1 MAVTV
6 SLKQNQNPQSSGYK
20 KWYPRAKYGRI
31 IDIAGL
37 AQHIHDHHAI
47 YPEDVVR
54 GVLQCATR
62 CTRELMLEGYPV
74 KFDGLGIFKASVENV
89 HGFDRPAN
97 ATLLIGGSNG
107 QGRPIGIQ
115 AIKMLCQAS
124 GEFTRKELS
133 ESSILQWSDLAESI
147 IAEDKKKLEES
158 GTGDNSGENNG
169 GSESLGGGTGTITPS
184 GGDNNGGNSGNGGSS
199 QSATVDAPS
208 INGNTSF
215 SDSTQVTMS
224 GPEGAEIRYTTD
236 GSVPTSESTLYS
248 EAFSLSATTT
258 VKAIAIKDGVSSEV
272 TSKTFTK
279 STGGDDSE

>member
-6 SLKQNQNPQSSGYK
+6 SLKQNQNSHSTGYK
-20 KWYPRAKYGRI
+20 RWYPRAKYGRI

-47 YPEDVVR
+47 YPEDVVK

-97 ATLLIGGSNG
+97 ASLHIGDTDA
-107 QGRPIGIQ
+107 QGRPVGIQ

-147 IAEDKKKLEES
+147 IAEDKNRLGES
-158 GTGDNSGENNG
+158 GTGGSSGENSGNG
-169 GSESLGGGTGTITPS
+169 NNGATGTITPNGGDDNGGGTG
-184 GGDNNGGNSGNGGSS
+184 GGDNG
-199 QSATVDAPS
+199 
-208 INGNTSF
+208 
-215 SDSTQVTMS
+215 
-224 GPEGAEIRYTTD
+224 
-236 GSVPTSESTLYS
+236 
-248 EAFSLSATTT
+248 
-258 VKAIAIKDGVSSEV
+258 
-272 TSKTFTK
+272 
-279 STGGDDSE
+279 GGDDNGGGTGFEEG

>member
-6 SLKQNQNPQSSGYK
+6 SLKQNQNSHSSGYK
-20 KWYPRAKYGRI
+20 KWYPRARYGKI

-37 AQHIHDHHAI
+37 ARHIHDHHAI

-158 GTGDNSGENNG
+158 GTDDSSGENNG
-169 GSESLGGGTGTITPS
+169 GSENQGGGTGTINT
-184 GGDNNGGNSGNGGSS
+184 GGSDNNGGGS
-199 QSATVDAPS
+199 QSATVEAPS
-208 INGNTSF
+208 INGNSSF
-215 SDSTQVTMS
+215 AESTQVSMS
-224 GPEGAEIRYTTD
+224 GPDGAEIHYTTD
-236 GSVPTSESTLYS
+236 GSTPTGESTFYS